1 MLTAVHDVI
10 EVLVMDEE
18 TDVVLSGSD
27 RAAAR
32 SGKVTLKAGCNDV
45 STTWNNGVGVCSMDV
60 TLNIGVGVVVAFV
73 EAVELGHPV
82 HVLVVMFEL
91 VVNRGPDDEVVS
103 TIVTVGDSGTVVVL
117 CDDTSSGILS
127 G

>member
-1 MLTAVHDVI
+1 M
-10 EVLVMDEE
+10 
-18 TDVVLSGSD
+18 VLSGLD

-32 SGKVTLKAGCNDV
+32 SGKVTLNAGCNDV

-60 TLNIGVGVVVAFV
+60 TLNIGVGIVVAFV

-91 VVNRGPDDEVVS
+91 DVDQERDDEVVN
-103 TIVTVGDSGTVVVL
+103 TFVTVGDSDTVVVL
-117 CDDTSSGILS
+117 CDDRSSGILN